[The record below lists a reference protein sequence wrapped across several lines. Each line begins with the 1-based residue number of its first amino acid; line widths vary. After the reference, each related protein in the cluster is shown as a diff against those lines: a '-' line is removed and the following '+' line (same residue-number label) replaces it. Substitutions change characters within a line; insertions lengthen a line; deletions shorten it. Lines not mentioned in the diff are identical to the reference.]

1 MIEHLAV
8 LLDTFPGA
16 PNQTRCFAHILNL
29 VAKSVLRQFEGP
41 KKDKVAQALAAVSDE
56 IDGDNDE
63 GFDSGTN
70 EGGDECDDV
79 DDELVDDD
87 DDELPDELDELSEEE
102 VLSVKESVK
111 PIRLVLTKVSQ
122 FNKYKHHSTN
132 QQWVLQLRGLSNA
145 IKNSSTIVLPKWYE
159 VLEGL
164 SLNPCMMPRDV
175 STRWNST
182 YDMVEFATE
191 YRAALDIMTADRD
204 MNLRKFELSKKEWGM
219 ATELC
224 EVLQVG
230 FYLYFSSLL
239 N

>member
-1 MIEHLAV
+1 MIAHLAV

-41 KKDKVAQALAAVSDE
+41 KKEKVAQALAAVVDE
-56 IDGDNDE
+56 IDGDDDE
-63 GFDSGTN
+63 GFDSETN

-102 VLSVKESVK
+102 VLSIKESVK

-132 QQWVLQLRGLSNA
+132 QQWFYSF
-145 IKNSSTIVLPKWYE
+145 E
-159 VLEGL
+159 VY
-164 SLNPCMMPRDV
+164 P
-175 STRWNST
+175 T
-182 YDMVEFATE
+182 
-191 YRAALDIMTADRD
+191 
-204 MNLRKFELSKKEWGM
+204 LSKIHQPSSCLSGTKF
-219 ATELC
+219 
-224 EVLQVG
+224 LQV
-230 FYLYFSSLL
+230 FLSIHA
-239 N
+239 